1 MTSIGVALI
10 LWAILLVLAVPI
22 YVVLCAVS
30 LIADHTWDPHH
41 ELASWMVKATLVLAL
56 AGAFVSVP

>member
-1 MTSIGVALI
+1 MTGI
-10 LWAILLVLAVPI
+10 LTVLAVWLVLLVLAVPI
-22 YVVLCAVS
+22 YVVLCAIS
-30 LIADHTWDPHH
+30 WAADHTWDPHH